1 MPLATIERI
10 KQLIDIPGADRILA
24 ARVLEYWTIVKK
36 GEFQT
41 GDLCI
46 WHNPDTI
53 VDSENPI
60 YEFLRKNNFR
70 IKAMKMKGQISQGL
84 ALAISNFNIENPLEG
99 MDVTDIIKIKKYEKN
114 IPAELAGI
122 IKAGFP
128 SFLEKTDE
136 TNLRSNPRL
145 HYDILCYNPISIS
158 IKMDGTS
165 ATYYLKDGQFGVCS
179 RNLELEESQDN
190 VYWKMAVKYNIKQ
203 VLESLSTALRN
214 NFVFL
219 QGEICGPGIQKNR
232 AGLTELE
239 LFIFNFGYE
248 KDNRIK
254 FEDPEAFIP
263 IFYPELKTVKCLEP
277 NPNDLTIENLLAEA
291 NSLKYKNGHP
301 IEGLVIRSY
310 KPNGEKVS
318 GKIISDTFCLEAGE

>member
-10 KQLIDIPGADRILA
+10 KQLVNIPNADKILA

-70 IKAMKMKGQISQGL
+70 IKAVKMKGQISQGL
-84 ALAISNFNIENPLEG
+84 ALPLSSFNIENSSEG
-99 MDVTDIIKIKKYEKN
+99 IDVTDLIKIKKYEKN
-114 IPAELAGI
+114 IPAELSGI
-122 IKAGFP
+122 IKGGFP

-136 TNLRSNPRL
+136 TNLRSNPGL
-145 HYDILCYNPISIS
+145 HYEILCYSPLSIT

-165 ATYYLKDGQFGVCS
+165 ATYYLKDDQFGVCS
-179 RNLELEESQDN
+179 RNLEIEENQDN
-190 VYWKMAVKYNIKQ
+190 VYWKIAREYEIKEA
-203 VLESLSTALRN
+203 LESLSRN
-214 NFVFL
+214 FGTNLVFL

-232 AGLTELE
+232 AGLPELR
-239 LFIFNFGYE
+239 LFIFNLGYKE
-248 KDNRIK
+248 RDRIK
-254 FEDPEAFIP
+254 FEDPDDHLTV
-263 IFYPELKTVKCLEP
+263 FYENLELVEEI
-277 NPNDLTIENLLAEA
+277 NPYPRDLTIENLLKVA
-291 NSLKYKNGHP
+291 NSLKYENGHP